1 MPTFQHSHPN
11 GFTHSH
17 PYSYGHGCADGDPN
31 NNCGRYGDADSDS
44 FGYPYLATHP
54 VGHSYTHGHRHSHLD
69 TFAVTHSHIHRHGAD
84 AADNHHHNF
93 PKPTSNIPRH
103 WREKVEE
110 TMPTGQETRVKNATT
125 GGEKGSKLSQLG
137 SAPAEALA
145 LLGEVYGFGAEKY
158 ERHNFRKGY
167 AWSLSYDAMLRH
179 IMASLRG
186 EDYDAESGLPHMAH
200 AAWHAL
206 TLTQFLK
213 DKEAG
218 RHPAELDDRYA

>member
-1 MPTFQHSHPN
+1 
-11 GFTHSH
+11 
-17 PYSYGHGCADGDPN
+17 
-31 NNCGRYGDADSDS
+31 
-44 FGYPYLATHP
+44 
-54 VGHSYTHGHRHSHLD
+54 
-69 TFAVTHSHIHRHGAD
+69 
-84 AADNHHHNF
+84 
-93 PKPTSNIPRH
+93 
-103 WREKVEE
+103 
-110 TMPTGQETRVKNATT
+110 MPTGQETRVKNTTT

-145 LLGEVYGFGAEKY
+145 LLGEVYGFGAQKY

-179 IMASLRG
+179 ILLSLSG

-213 DKEAG
+213 DKEAN
-218 RHPAELDDRYA
+218 RHPVELDDRYA